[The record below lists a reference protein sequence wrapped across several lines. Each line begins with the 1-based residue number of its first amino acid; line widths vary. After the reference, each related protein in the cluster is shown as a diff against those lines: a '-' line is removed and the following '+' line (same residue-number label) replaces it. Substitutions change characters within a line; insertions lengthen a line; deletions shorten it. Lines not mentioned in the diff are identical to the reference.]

1 MDNLYAIILA
11 GGAGTRLWPVSR
23 QLAPKQLSQITGDLT
38 LLQDTFRRLESRVP
52 CDRML
57 FVTSDDF
64 IFEIKR
70 QISDL
75 VGEKEAD
82 KCAYAGE
89 KTGRNTAPAILAGA
103 LWVLSRDP
111 EGLAIA
117 APSDHLILDVDAF
130 SEAIDSSIEAAN
142 KQYLVTYGIKPT
154 RPETGYGYIKA
165 GDRIEGAYRV
175 ESFEEK
181 PTPDRA
187 VSLFEDGNYYWNSG
201 IFFFSART
209 IVEEARKYLPDM
221 MTSLERLD
229 LENFSN
235 IDDIYGESEPISIDY
250 GVMERTDRA
259 AVVPATMG
267 WSDVGSWDSIYDLGE
282 KDNSGNVKRGNIISV
297 DTTDSLLIGS
307 SRVTAVAGMKDV
319 IVVDTED
326 ALLICGKGESQ
337 DVRKIVDI
345 LQEKESGELIN
356 HTTVKKPWGSYTV
369 LSEDSDHKVKRIV
382 VNPGEKLSLQLHHHR
397 SEHWIVVKGTAIVTR
412 GEEAFTLKSNESTFI
427 PQVTKHRIENPGE
440 SPLEIIEVWYGDN
453 LSEEDIE
460 RFDDIY
466 GRINEK

>member
-1 MDNLYAIILA
+1 MKNLYAIILA
-11 GGAGTRLWPVSR
+11 GGAGTRLWPMSR
-23 QLAPKQLSQITGDLT
+23 QLAPKQLSKITGDLT
-38 LLQDTFRRLESRVP
+38 LLQDTVRRLESRVP
-52 CDRML
+52 CDQIL

-64 IFEIKR
+64 IFEIKQ
-70 QISDL
+70 QICDL

-82 KCAYAGE
+82 KCTYAGE

-111 EGLAIA
+111 DGLAIA
-117 APSDHLILDVDAF
+117 APSDHLILDVDTF
-130 SEAIDSSIEAAN
+130 GEAIDSSIEVAN
-142 KQYLVTYGIKPT
+142 KEYLVTYGIKPT

-165 GDRIEGAYRV
+165 GERINGAFMV

-187 VSLFEDGNYYWNSG
+187 RILFDDGNYYWNSG

-209 IVEEARKYLPDM
+209 IVKEARKYLPDM
-221 MTSLERLD
+221 MASLEKLD

-235 IDDIYGESEPISIDY
+235 IDDVYSEIEPVSIDH

-259 AVVPATMG
+259 AVVPAAMG

-282 KDNSGNVKRGNIISV
+282 KDSSGNVTRGNIISI
-297 DTTDSLLIGS
+297 DTSDCLLIGS
-307 SRVTAVAGMKDV
+307 TRVTAVAGVKDI

-326 ALLICGKGESQ
+326 ALLVCGRGESQ

-345 LQEKESGELIN
+345 LRDEGRGEFIN

-369 LSEDSDHKVKRIV
+369 LAEGHDHTVKRIV
-382 VNPGEKLSLQLHHHR
+382 VKPGEKLSLQLHHHR
-397 SEHWIVVKGTAIVTR
+397 SEHWVVVKGIAKVTR
-412 GEEAFTLKSNESTFI
+412 GEETYILKSNESTFI
-427 PQVTKHRIENPGE
+427 PLETKHRIENPGE
-440 SPLEIIEVWYGDN
+440 SLLEIIEVWYGDN
-453 LSEEDIE
+453 LSEDDIE

-466 GRINEK
+466 GRIDD